1 MNEFAWSQVLSHT
14 YDFKNVSARKKNY
27 EIRSKNNLE
36 YDEGYWIQIAKSLET
51 QLHNVVYKLTE
62 IDKMT

>member
-14 YDFKNVSARKKNY
+14 YDFKNVSAIKKNY
-27 EIRSKNNLE
+27 EIGSKNNLE

-51 QLHNVVYKLTE
+51 QLDNVVYKLTE